1 MHCRNNLLW
10 QVYLFN
16 ADSESF
22 AASDLLS
29 WAADGPCSIQNLSW
43 GYVLKVKRG
52 ILARM
57 AEHGLVGGKL
67 RKLKFECHDV
77 NRLLLC
83 AKALQV
89 LYVGG
94 LQTKRSKSVSVT
106 KRCMKFAHVKGSSFC
121 RQRCACGSNGESD
134 PECAQAVIIAGPC
147 SHTCMHA
154 CTHMHAHT
162 IAAILTVRWE
172 SSKHSSSASCCVQCC
187 Q

>member
-1 MHCRNNLLW
+1 VVILLLQPEMHCRNKVLW
-10 QVYLFN
+10 QVYLFD

-29 WAADGPCSIQNLSW
+29 WTADGPCSVQNLSR

-52 ILARM
+52 KLARM

-77 NRLLLC
+77 IRLLLC

-94 LQTKRSKSVSVT
+94 LQTEEVSQ
-106 KRCMKFAHVKGSSFC
+106 SQLQS
-121 RQRCACGSNGESD
+121 
-134 PECAQAVIIAGPC
+134 
-147 SHTCMHA
+147 
-154 CTHMHAHT
+154 
-162 IAAILTVRWE
+162 AA
-172 SSKHSSSASCCVQCC
+172 
-187 Q
+187 